1 MVNHRH
7 PTKRKIVSNSQF
19 NYLTRTNY
27 LIKKR
32 IAYKFL
38 FVCWNLNCLHN

>member
-19 NYLTRTNY
+19 NYL
-27 LIKKR
+27 IKKR

-38 FVCWNLNCLHN
+38 FVCLLEFELFT